1 MTESIILVYLHP
13 SLCGVDYSHLHRYFH
28 SGTLRKES
36 KPALLCKCVE
46 TANPYYLSAI
56 LLAPSNLADAKIQIP
71 HNLVVAILDL
81 ANLDNQFGFL
91 DSE

>member
-1 MTESIILVYLHP
+1 MKLIILVYLQP
-13 SLCGVDYSHLHRYFH
+13 NLFGADYSHLHRYFH
-28 SGTLRKES
+28 PGTLRTES
-36 KPALLCKCVE
+36 KPALLCKSVE

-56 LLAPSNLADAKIQIP
+56 LLAPADLADAKIQIP

-81 ANLDNQFGFL
+81 ANLDSQFGFL